1 MTEGR
6 KFPSVGDIVWIDGW
20 GGVIG
25 LFERY
30 DPHGKMLMLS
40 WPREE
45 MFSGIWPGEKRGF
58 SPVEFDR
65 IKILTPFEVLAKVDR
80 LVKLR
85 DGKIQKKLSE
95 EANRAFNFS
104 AIDIFSN

>member
-1 MTEGR
+1 MAEE
-6 KFPSVGDIVWIDGW
+6 KKIPEVGDIVWIDGW

-30 DPHGKMLMLS
+30 DTHGKMLMLS

-45 MFSGIWPGEKRGF
+45 MFSGIWPGEKKGF
-58 SPVEFDR
+58 SPVELKE
-65 IKILTPFEVLAKVDR
+65 IKILSPREVLAKIDL

-85 DGKIQKKLSE
+85 DRKIQDKISE
-95 EANRAFNFS
+95 EAKRVFNFS
-104 AIDIFSN
+104 AIDIYSS